1 MANSNIICPSCGH
14 TFKNNNSGQGTI
26 YADKM
31 KKPSNMH
38 KKIINVMMDKEPK
51 MYLKRE
57 IYDFV
62 NDKFPSNYL
71 TVHGAISQLVRKHV
85 FQMARL
91 PKIET
96 HEDMSITTKIRP
108 QYLFNKEYAG
118 RVLSRDF
125 F

>member
-1 MANSNIICPSCGH
+1 MKSDEVTCPSCGK
-14 TFKNNNSGQGTI
+14 TFPHNKSGQGTL

-31 KKPSNMH
+31 KKPSQMH
-38 KKIINVMMDKEPK
+38 KKIMKVMLEKEPK
-51 MYLKRE
+51 LYIKKE
-57 IYDFV
+57 IYELV
-62 NDKFPSNYL
+62 NDEYPSNYL
-71 TVHGAISQLVRKHV
+71 TVHGSISQLVRKNV

-91 PKIET
+91 PKIVT

-108 QYLFNKEYAG
+108 QYLLNKEYAE